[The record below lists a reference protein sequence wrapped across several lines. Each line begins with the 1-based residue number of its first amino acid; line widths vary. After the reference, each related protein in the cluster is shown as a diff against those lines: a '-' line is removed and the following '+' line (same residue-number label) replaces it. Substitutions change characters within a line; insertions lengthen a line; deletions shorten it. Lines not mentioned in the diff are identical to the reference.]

1 MASLKVDEASDS
13 LTPSG
18 RDVVLLSDIPDPADL
33 ASGESQALSLEEN
46 FPSDVILGLRRQY
59 EFLAT
64 LGRGGLGEVYKVKHL
79 RTGEILAVKILKQEL
94 SANPQLV
101 GQFKNGVLMARAI
114 SHKNVCRICD
124 CDVVAG
130 VAFAATEFVD
140 GGNLRSTLGRLGKI
154 PLRWAIDITFQF
166 CSALKQAHEQGIVHG
181 GLKLENMFIDSQG
194 NAKITDFVVAG
205 LTASAA
211 YRAPEQAAGKSAD
224 RRTDIYTLGLVLQD
238 LFTGKSDRR
247 NRNEEPPPGK
257 EPAMPVSIERA
268 IQKCLEPDPAN
279 RFQSIEEFE
288 TALNSA
294 GIRAALASSTGPGPT
309 LTNREALAKARKP
322 DSPTQAA
329 SNYRLP
335 TTLVGL
341 MLGTLGI
348 IGIAVGVRWVDAAAG
363 AKIPAP
369 RSLPA
374 PLPPA
379 FALEQRMAQKTIRS
393 GPGGSNL
400 RGSTAKSAGQTASLG
415 DGLGQ
420 NYLWIGRFEE
430 EDLAREA
437 AVKIEQLGLPAVI
450 VPKHSHSSAFFV
462 LLSGPFH
469 PDKLE
474 ESAQELEHNG
484 FADIHLIKNLTI
496 DERLSP

>member
-1 MASLKVDEASDS
+1 MAAPKADEASDS
-13 LTPSG
+13 LTPNG

-33 ASGESQALSLEEN
+33 AGGDSRALPLEEN
-46 FPSDVILGLRRQY
+46 LTSDAVVGLGREY

-79 RTGEILAVKILKQEL
+79 RTGEILALKVLKQEL

-101 GQFKNGVLMARAI
+101 GQFKNSVLTARAI
-114 SHKNVCRICD
+114 SHKNVCRIYD
-124 CDVVAG
+124 CDFVAG
-130 VAFAATEFVD
+130 VAFAVTEFVD
-140 GGNLRSTLGRLGKI
+140 GGNLRSTLNRLGKM
-154 PLRWAIDITFQF
+154 PLRWAIDVTFQF
-166 CSALKQAHEQGIVHG
+166 CSALKQAHAQGIVHG
-181 GLKLENMFIDSQG
+181 GLKPENMFIDSQG

-205 LTASAA
+205 LTTSAT
-211 YRAPEQAAGKSAD
+211 YRAPEQAAGTPAD
-224 RRTDIYTLGLVLQD
+224 RRTDIYTLGLLLEE
-238 LFTGKSDRR
+238 LFTGRFDRR
-247 NRNEEPPPGK
+247 NRNEEPPPGI
-257 EPAMPVSIERA
+257 EPAMPISIERA
-268 IQKCLEPDPAN
+268 VQKCLEPDSRN

-294 GIRAALASSTGPGPT
+294 GIRAALASSTGRGPT

-322 DSPTQAA
+322 DNPTRAT
-329 SNYRLP
+329 SNHRLP
-335 TTLVGL
+335 PTLVGL
-341 MLGTLGI
+341 MLGALGI
-348 IGIAVGVRWVDAAAG
+348 LGIGVGVRWVAAAAG

-369 RSLPA
+369 ASLPA
-374 PLPPA
+374 PVPPG
-379 FALEQRMAQKTIRS
+379 FALEQRMAQKTIPPE
-393 GPGGSNL
+393 PGGPNL
-400 RGSTAKSAGQTASLG
+400 RASTTRSLGQTASVG

-430 EDLAREA
+430 ESLARES
-437 AVKIEQLGLPAVI
+437 AVRIEQLGLPAVI

-474 ESAQELEHNG
+474 ESTQELEHNG